1 MTLKEDMSETEPAAA
16 LLATDAAP
24 VLASAQN
31 EGKWCSGTLR
41 YTVTGLA
48 VLFCWLLWGDFCF
61 TVFESIFSKF
71 LPLYMNDLKASNTL
85 IGVMTGSIAGVLN
98 ILFLPGISIWSDRY
112 RGRWGRRIPFL
123 LWAMP
128 CTVASLILI
137 GFAPEIGDWLFSK
150 VGHSLGITQAA
161 LILGILGVVVASY
174 SFFNMV
180 LVNIYQCLLRD
191 VVPLELMARF
201 LALFRTVGT
210 AAGFLF
216 FYSLFPYLI
225 TYRKLLCISVGVV
238 CVISFLLMCF
248 GVREGEY
255 PPPPPK
261 PARDGISSY
270 FRDYFRTLYVYFRD
284 CLSVDI
290 YRNYL
295 IMYAMVTA
303 ASTCASPFVV
313 LFARETLGL
322 SMDDMGKVYA
332 WAMLPP
338 LVLNIPFGYVCE
350 KFSPLRVVIASLAGF
365 TAVSAYVFFAGHDLK
380 TWFIYAVVLC
390 ALPNVAWG
398 LAQTATTMVLFPVQ
412 KFAQLSSSINVL
424 GYGSVVLG
432 SWLAGRYI
440 DLFGGNYRMIFLWS
454 LFWFA
459 AALVPMFLVYRG
471 WKRRGGLQGYIP
483 PLPGE
488 N

>member
-1 MTLKEDMSETEPAAA
+1 MGMQIQP
-16 LLATDAAP
+16 AP
-24 VLASAQN
+24 VMPGDEKPPVLEYESG
-31 EGKWCSGTLR
+31 EKRWRSGTLR
-41 YTVTGLA
+41 YTFTGLV

-61 TVFESIFSKF
+61 TVFESILSKF
-71 LPLYMNDLKASNTL
+71 LPLYINDLNASNTL
-85 IGVMTGSIAGVLN
+85 IGVITGSIAGVLN

-112 RGRWGRRIPFL
+112 RSRWGRRIPFL
-123 LWAMP
+123 LWSMP
-128 CTVASLILI
+128 CAVASLVLI
-137 GFAPEIGDWLFSK
+137 GFAPEIGSWLFAK
-150 VGHSLGITQAA
+150 VGGGLGITQTAM
-161 LILGILGVVVASY
+161 ILGVLGLVVASY

-210 AAGFLF
+210 AAGFMF
-216 FYSLFPYLI
+216 FYTLFPYLI
-225 TYRKLLCISVGVV
+225 TYRKLLCIGVGVV

-248 GVREGEY
+248 GVREGDY

-261 PARDGISSY
+261 PARTGLSS
-270 FRDYFRTLYVYFRD
+270 FFKDYFRTMAVYFAE

-322 SMDDMGKVYA
+322 SMDDIGKIYA
-332 WAMLPP
+332 WALLPSF
-338 LVLNIPFGYVCE
+338 VLLIPFGYICD
-350 KFSPLRVVIASLAGF
+350 KLSPLRVVIWSLAGF
-365 TAVSAYVFFAGHDLK
+365 AVASGYVFFACHDRN

-390 ALPNVAWG
+390 ALPNVGWSLG
-398 LAQTATTMVLFPVQ
+398 QSATTMILFPVE
-412 KFAQLSSSINVL
+412 KFAQLSSSLNVL
-424 GYGSVVLG
+424 GYGSIVLG
-432 SWLAGRYI
+432 NLLAGVYV
-440 DLFGGNYRMIFLWS
+440 DLFGGNYRMIFVWS

-471 WKRRGGLQGYIP
+471 WKRRGGLHGYVP

-488 N
+488 T